1 MEVLLHVTTP
11 EGAAVGAALARA
23 CARAG
28 IAWGCFLTN
37 DGVRALADPAFVAAL
52 RPAARVAA
60 CEYSWH
66 QHMGNNIACPV
77 ELSSQTINSTLMGEA
92 QRVVSL

>member
-1 MEVLLHVTTP
+1 MEILLHVTTP
-11 EGAAVGAALARA
+11 QGASVGAQLARA

-37 DGVRALADPAFVAAL
+37 DGVRALADPAFVEAM
-52 RPAARVAA
+52 RPAARIAA

-66 QHMGNNIACPV
+66 QHMGKIPCPV
-77 ELSSQTINSTLMGEA
+77 ELSSQTINSALMGEA
-92 QRVVSL
+92 RRVVSL